1 MAINNVGNI
10 SGPAGPNR
18 PDRPDDQRI
27 ERSAAQETQPQ
38 QQPEIPGR
46 DSFQA
51 QDAAKVRELAA
62 QAAAEEPDP
71 REEAMEQARARAR
84 EGFYNTPEVR
94 EGVARQVLGGG
105 LTG

>member
-1 MAINNVGNI
+1 MAINNVNNI

-18 PDRPDDQRI
+18 PERPDDQRV
-27 ERSAAQETQPQ
+27 ERPATQEPQPQ
-38 QQPEIPGR
+38 QAEIAGR

-51 QDAAKVRELAA
+51 QDAAKVRDLAL

-71 REEAMEQARARAR
+71 REDAMEQARIRAR
-84 EGFYNTPEVR
+84 EGFYNTPAVR
-94 EGVARQVLGGG
+94 EGVARQVIGGG